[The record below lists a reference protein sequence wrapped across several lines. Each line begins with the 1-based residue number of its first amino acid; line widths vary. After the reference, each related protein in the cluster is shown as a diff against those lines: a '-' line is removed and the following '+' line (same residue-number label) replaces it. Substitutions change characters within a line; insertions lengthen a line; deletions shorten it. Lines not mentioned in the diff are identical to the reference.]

1 MGRAEEKGVGR
12 GQVRLPAVLAE
23 WLQTRAV
30 SNYRSVNAELV
41 DVVLCA
47 KNHAAKAGANDALT
61 RPVAPDGSV

>member
-1 MGRAEEKGVGR
+1 MGRAEEKGVWR

-41 DVVLCA
+41 DVVLRA
-47 KNHAAKAGANDALT
+47 KNHAAKAGASDGSSM
-61 RPVAPDGSV
+61 RVAPDGSV